1 MGSMSETKKINSQ
14 KLNDSL
20 SVSSADYKTN
30 IESICSNKD
39 YMNSNL
45 SSNIQSETRENTKI
59 SEIKEETFPYKF
71 IWNLGGENVKI
82 TGTFLDNWEKEL
94 EMKKNIKTGYFE
106 IIINLSKARHEF
118 KFIVDNK
125 WVCSQQYETIKD
137 KNNYNN
143 IIDLTN
149 YSSNIDCLKNSN
161 DSRKKRARKLS
172 SEYGTIYAKKS
183 DFDGEVPILPLY
195 LLKSF
200 DINYRAKQN
209 YLKNKS
215 KSFLN
220 FNLNKKNLLN
230 NEYKPILTI
239 SHEKLSHACYKIET
253 DYNNDKYI
261 KASMTQRNNHKF
273 ITFVYYT
280 PTVLQ

>member
-1 MGSMSETKKINSQ
+1 MGSVNETKKFNSQ

-30 IESICSNKD
+30 IESVCSNKD
-39 YMNSNL
+39 YINSNI
-45 SSNIQSETRENTKI
+45 SSIIQSDTRENTKI

-71 IWNLGGENVKI
+71 IWNQGGKNVKI
-82 TGTFLDNWEKEL
+82 TVTFLDNWEKEL

-106 IIINLSKARHEF
+106 ITINLSKEKYEF

-125 WVCSQQYETIKD
+125 WLCSQLYETIKD

-143 IIDLTN
+143 IIDFTN
-149 YSSNIDCLKNSN
+149 YSSNIDCSRNSN
-161 DSRKKRARKLS
+161 ELRKKRARKLS
-172 SEYGTIYAKKS
+172 SEYGTIFAKKS

-195 LLKSF
+195 LIKSF
-200 DINYRAKQN
+200 DLTYRTKQN
-209 YLKNKS
+209 HLKNKS

-220 FNLNKKNLLN
+220 FNLNKKILLN

-239 SHEKLSHACYKIET
+239 SHEKLSHACYKIDT

-261 KASMTQRNNHKF
+261 KTSMTQRNSHKF

-280 PTVLQ
+280 PTDL

>member
-1 MGSMSETKKINSQ
+1 MGSVNETKKFNSQ

-30 IESICSNKD
+30 IESVCSNKD
-39 YMNSNL
+39 YINSNI
-45 SSNIQSETRENTKI
+45 SSNIQSDTRENTKI

-71 IWNLGGENVKI
+71 IWNQGGKNVKI

-106 IIINLSKARHEF
+106 ITINLSKEKYEF

-125 WVCSQQYETIKD
+125 WLCSQLYETIKN

-143 IIDLTN
+143 IIDFTN
-149 YSSNIDCLKNSN
+149 YSSNIDCSKNSN
-161 DSRKKRARKLS
+161 ESRKKRARKLS
-172 SEYGTIYAKKS
+172 SEYGTIFAKKS

-195 LLKSF
+195 LIKSF
-200 DINYRAKQN
+200 DLTYRTKQN
-209 YLKNKS
+209 HLKNKS

-220 FNLNKKNLLN
+220 FNLNKKILLN

-239 SHEKLSHACYKIET
+239 SHEKLSHACYKIDT

-261 KASMTQRNNHKF
+261 KTSMTQRNSHKF

-280 PTVLQ
+280 PTDL